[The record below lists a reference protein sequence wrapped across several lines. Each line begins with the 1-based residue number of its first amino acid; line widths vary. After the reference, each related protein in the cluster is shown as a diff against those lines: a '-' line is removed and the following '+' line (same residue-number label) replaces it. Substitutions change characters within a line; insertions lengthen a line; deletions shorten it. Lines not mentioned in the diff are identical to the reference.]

1 MKGTSALTT
10 AFNFRPLLPLA
21 LGIGTGVVISVHF
34 SGAYAVWAALLF
46 IVAAYISY
54 RCKKPTAAL
63 VFAGLA
69 AAFLRM
75 LPYAFLSGEEL
86 TRTIEDAKYLSSETP
101 AVLRP
106 LLDSLSDRCDVLF
119 GEASPLARAILL
131 GDRSKLDYF
140 RRELFRICGVS
151 HTLALSGLHV
161 SVLSLVLVR
170 LIPANMPRVRV
181 CAVGTF
187 LCVYAALAGFPAS
200 LLRAAIMFMCIL
212 FAPLFKRRND
222 TLSAL
227 ALSFIIIVAINPLS
241 IYSAGFCLSFSAVA
255 GIAMLYVPIMRRL
268 RHAAFAPVATTVSA
282 TLGTLPFT
290 LSFFG
295 TFSTYSIIANIFI
308 VPLITLALTLCFIA
322 LVASY
327 VILPLGKLIALPAR
341 ALLGAS
347 EAISESIAAL
357 PYSVISI
364 SSLGA
369 FGGIFYFASMFMMSR
384 YCLLNRRTKLIWA
397 IVLLMAAIIALILA

>member
-1 MKGTSALTT
+1 MKGTSAVST

-46 IVAAYISY
+46 VVAAYISY

-63 VFAGLA
+63 AFAGLA
-69 AAFLRM
+69 FALFRM
-75 LPYAFLSGEEL
+75 LPYAFLSSEEL
-86 TRTIEDAKYLSSETP
+86 VSTIEDAKYFSAETP
-101 AVLRP
+101 AALKP
-106 LLDSLSDRCDVLF
+106 LLDSLSARCDVLF
-119 GEASPLARAILL
+119 GEASSLARAILL
-131 GDRSKLDYF
+131 GDRSQLDYF

-170 LIPANMPRVRV
+170 LIPASLPRVRV
-181 CAVGTF
+181 CAVGAF
-187 LCVYAALAGFPAS
+187 LCIYAALAGFPAS

-227 ALSFIIIVAINPLS
+227 ALSFIIIVAIKPLS

-255 GIAMLYVPIMRRL
+255 GIAMLYAPIMKHL
-268 RHAAFAPVATTVSA
+268 RHAVFAPVATTVSA

-295 TFSTYSIIANIFI
+295 TFSTYSLIANIFI
-308 VPLITLALTLCFIA
+308 VPLITLALTLCFVA

-347 EAISESIAAL
+347 ETISEGIAAL
-357 PYSVISI
+357 PYSVIELSG
-364 SSLGA
+364 LGTL
-369 FGGIFYFASMFMMSR
+369 GCIFYFAAMFMMSR
-384 YCLLNRRTKLIWA
+384 YCLLSRRTKLAWA
-397 IVLLMAAIIALILA
+397 IVLLTAAVTAVIIA